1 MTRDELLACLR
12 SIEWSD
18 IEFKEAAWAVP
29 KDALS
34 TVSAFANT
42 AGGHLVFGVKQAN
55 GMFAVTGVTDADRVQ
70 NDFLGQV
77 RDVNKVSIRLP
88 INGTV
93 HQLPEGTVLAF
104 YIPEAT
110 RQQKPVYLDGNPKKA
125 HVRRGGRDDTCTGD
139 ELLRFIR
146 DASNIRFDAEPLDVD
161 TSRCFDEATV
171 RWYRARFATSNPG
184 RDTAADDTAFLRN
197 WGFLVEQGGV
207 LRPTRAAILVL
218 GSGEYVRQVLPR
230 MAVDVQLYRNASAE
244 YDSAIRWADRITVE
258 DNLIKAWQ
266 TIVEFYFRHSERP
279 FGVDAATMRR
289 DDDPPDYI
297 SFREAAINLLIH
309 QDFGDTTR
317 VPVIRFFRD
326 QTEFFNPGDAFA
338 SREQLLDPGDKEVRN
353 PSIVSAFRRIGLS
366 DQGGTGVRAIFDGWR
381 KLGYLPPEIENHKA
395 EKSFRL
401 RLRKEKLITEAQ
413 LLAQAKLG
421 AHLSAQEADVFAYL
435 TRKGQIDLTDVKALT
450 GLSGAD
456 ARQLAQRLTV
466 QALLVAQGGSDNVF
480 VLAEHLRARFLPVA
494 PEQAANSEENQRF
507 GSETAATDAT
517 AQATDQATAQAA
529 SGRAQLVQSL
539 VQLSAIQWQI
549 VAFADA
555 PRSITE
561 LMGRTGHKQR
571 AFFKRQHLEPLLAGG
586 ILKMTVPDKPTSPA
600 QRYVLTEAG
609 VKLKQLHEQQQAA
622 GQPENEDHGH

>member
-1 MTRDELLACLR
+1 MTRDELIARLQ

-18 IEFKEAAWAVP
+18 IEFKEATWAAP
-29 KDALS
+29 KDSLE

-42 AGGHLVFGVKQAN
+42 AGGHLVFGVKQTN
-55 GMFAVTGVTDADRVQ
+55 GTFAITGVTNVDDVQ
-70 NDFLGQV
+70 NTFLGWV
-77 RDVNKVSIRLP
+77 RDPNKISALLP
-88 INGTV
+88 INGSV
-93 HQLPEGTVLAF
+93 HTFAEGTVLAF
-104 YIPEAT
+104 YVPEAK
-110 RQQKPVYLDGNPKKA
+110 RNEKPVSIDRAPHKA
-125 HVRRGGRDDTCTGD
+125 FIRRGGRDDTCTRD

-146 DASNIRFDAEPLDVD
+146 DASNIRYDAEPLDVD
-161 TSRCFDEATV
+161 TSRCFDETSV
-171 RWYRARFATSNPG
+171 RWYRERFAASNPG
-184 RDTAADDTAFLRN
+184 RDTATDDTTFLRS

-230 MAVDVQLYRNASAE
+230 MAVDLQLYRNASAE
-244 YDSAIRWADRITVE
+244 YDSAVRWADRLTVE

-266 TIVEFYFRHSERP
+266 AIVEFYFRHGERP
-279 FGVDAATMRR
+279 FAVDAGTLRR

-338 SREQLLDPGDKEVRN
+338 TREQLLDPGDKEVRN
-353 PSIVSAFRRIGLS
+353 PSIVNAFRRIGLS

-413 LLAQAKLG
+413 LLAQASLG

-450 GLSGAD
+450 GLSGAE
-456 ARQLAQRLTV
+456 AHQLLQRLTV
-466 QALLVAQGGSDNVF
+466 QALLVAEGESGNLF
-480 VLAEHLRARFLPVA
+480 GLAEHLRPRFLTESSLKIV
-494 PEQAANSEENQRF
+494 ENQLVVEDHAGGARP
-507 GSETAATDAT
+507 G
-517 AQATDQATAQAA
+517 QATDQAGAYAGELDRSLDRLSDVQ
-529 SGRAQLVQSL
+529 RQL
-539 VQLSAIQWQI
+539 IE
-549 VAFADA
+549 FADV
-555 PRSITE
+555 PRSMAE
-561 LMGRTGHKQR
+561 LMAHTGFSHR
-571 AFFKRQHLEPLLAGG
+571 PHFVTTYIEPLVAGG
-586 ILKMTVPDKPTSPA
+586 VLRLTLPEKPRSPN
-600 QRYVLTEAG
+600 QRYVLTDAG
-609 VKLKQLHEQQQAA
+609 VKLKLLHEQAT
-622 GQPENEDHGH
+622 GPTEESNGH

>member
-1 MTRDELLACLR
+1 MTKDELLARLQ
-12 SIEWSD
+12 SIEWND
-18 IEFKEAAWAVP
+18 IEFKEASWAAP
-29 KDALS
+29 KDALE

-42 AGGHLVFGVKQAN
+42 AGGHLIFGVKQAN
-55 GMFAVTGVTDADRVQ
+55 GTFVITGVTDADAVQ
-70 NDFLGQV
+70 DTFLGWV
-77 RDVNKVSIRLP
+77 RDQNKISVFLP
-88 INGTV
+88 IDGTA
-93 HQLPEGTVLAF
+93 HTLAGETVLAF
-104 YIPEAT
+104 HVPEAK
-110 RQQKPVYLDGNPKKA
+110 RNEKPVFIDRSPHKA
-125 HVRRGGRDDTCTGD
+125 FIRRGGRDDTCTKD

-146 DASNIRFDAEPLDVD
+146 DASNTRFDAEPLDVD

-171 RWYRARFATSNPG
+171 RWYRTRFSASNPG
-184 RDTAADDTAFLRN
+184 KDTATDDTTFLRH

-230 MAVDVQLYRNASAE
+230 MAVDVQFYRNASSE
-244 YDSAIRWADRITVE
+244 YDSAVRWADRLTVE

-266 TIVEFYFRHSERP
+266 AIVEFYFRHSERP

-297 SFREAAINLLIH
+297 SFRESAINLLIH

-338 SREQLLDPGDKEVRN
+338 SREQLLDPGDKDVRN
-353 PSIVSAFRRIGLS
+353 PSIVNAFRRIGLS

-381 KLGYLPPEIENHKA
+381 RLGYLPPEIENHKA

-413 LLAQAKLG
+413 LLAQANLG
-421 AHLSAQEADVFAYL
+421 AHLSAQEAAVFAYL

-456 ARQLAQRLTV
+456 ARQLVQRLTV
-466 QALLVAQGGSDNVF
+466 QALMVAQGETGNLFS
-480 VLAEHLRARFLPVA
+480 LAEHLRARFRPA
-494 PEQAANSEENQRF
+494 TAEQTEISEENQRS
-507 GSETAATDAT
+507 GSEIVETAAAGTT

-529 SGRAQLVQSL
+529 SGQAKL

-561 LMGRTGHKQR
+561 LLSHVGLKQR
-571 AFFKRQHLEPLLAGG
+571 AFFKRQHLDTLLAGG
-586 ILKMTVPDKPTSPA
+586 ILRMTVPDKPTSPA

-609 VKLKQLHEQQQAA
+609 IQLKLLREQQQTA
-622 GQPENEDHGH
+622 P

>member
-1 MTRDELLACLR
+1 MTKDELIARLH

-18 IEFKEAAWAVP
+18 IEFKEASWAIP

-55 GMFAVTGVTDADRVQ
+55 GKFSVTGVTDADKMQ

-77 RDVNKVSIRLP
+77 RDSNKISVFLP
-88 INGTV
+88 IDGTV
-93 HQLPEGTVLAF
+93 HNLAEGTVLAF

-125 HVRRGGRDDTCTGD
+125 HIRRGGRDDTCTGD

-146 DASNIRFDAEPLDVD
+146 DASNIRYDAEPLDVD

-171 RWYRARFATSNPG
+171 RWYRTRFAASNPG
-184 RDTAADDTAFLRN
+184 KDTAADDITFLRN

-230 MAVDVQLYRNASAE
+230 MAVDVQLYRNTSAD
-244 YDSAIRWADRITVE
+244 YDSAVRWADRITVE

-266 TIVEFYFRHSERP
+266 SIVEFYFRHSERP

-317 VPVIRFFRD
+317 VPVIRLFRD
-326 QTEFFNPGDAFA
+326 RTELFNPGDAFA

-353 PSIVSAFRRIGLS
+353 PSIVNAFRRIGLS

-381 KLGYLPPEIENHKA
+381 RLGYLPPEIENHKA

-413 LLAQAKLG
+413 LLAQARLG
-421 AHLSAQEADVFAYL
+421 AHLSVQEADVFAYL

-450 GLSGAD
+450 GLSSAD
-456 ARQLAQRLTV
+456 SRELVQHLIV
-466 QALLVAQGGSDNVF
+466 QALLVAEGESGNLF
-480 VLAEHLRARFLPVA
+480 RLAEHLRTRFSSEVSEVA
-494 PEQAANSEENQRF
+494 LQTQSNA
-507 GSETAATDAT
+507 ETAAADDR
-517 AQATDQATAQAA
+517 TDQASDQAGA
-529 SGRAQLVQSL
+529 GAAKLDRSLDRLSGVQ
-539 VQLSAIQWQI
+539 QQI
-549 VAFADA
+549 IEFADV
-555 PRSITE
+555 PRSMAE
-561 LMGRTGHKQR
+561 LMAHAGFSHRPHFVVTHV
-571 AFFKRQHLEPLLAGG
+571 EPLLTGG
-586 ILKMTVPDKPTSPA
+586 VLRLTLPDKPRSPK
-600 QRYVLTEAG
+600 QRYVLTDAG
-609 VKLKQLHEQQQAA
+609 VKLKLLHEQVKGPLEQS
-622 GQPENEDHGH
+622 DGH

>member
-1 MTRDELLACLR
+1 MTRDELITRLQ

-29 KDALS
+29 KDALP

-55 GMFAVTGVTDADRVQ
+55 GTFTVTGVTDADKIQ

-77 RDVNKVSIRLP
+77 RDVNKVCIRLP

-125 HVRRGGRDDTCTGD
+125 HIRRGGRDDTCSGD

-146 DASNIRFDAEPLDVD
+146 DASGTRYDAEPLDVD
-161 TSRCFDEATV
+161 TSRCFDEPTV
-171 RWYRARFATSNPG
+171 RWYRTRFAASNPG
-184 RDTAADDTAFLRN
+184 KDTAADDTTFLRN

-207 LRPTRAAILVL
+207 LRPTRAAIFVL

-230 MAVDVQLYRNASAE
+230 MAVDVQLYRNASAD
-244 YDSAIRWADRITVE
+244 YDSAVRWADRLTVE

-279 FGVDAATMRR
+279 FAVDAETLRR

-309 QDFGDTTR
+309 QDFGDTSR

-326 QTEFFNPGDAFA
+326 QTEFFNPGDAFVT
-338 SREQLLDPGDKEVRN
+338 REQLLDPGDKEVRN
-353 PSIVSAFRRIGLS
+353 PSIVNAFRRIGLS

-401 RLRKEKLITEAQ
+401 RLRKEKLITETQ
-413 LLAQAKLG
+413 LLAQASLG

-435 TRKGQIDLTDVKALT
+435 IRKGQIDLTDVKALT

-456 ARQLAQRLTV
+456 ARQLVQRLTV
-466 QALLVAQGGSDNVF
+466 QALLVAEGQSGNLFG
-480 VLAEHLRARFLPVA
+480 LAEHLRPRFLAGVIEDVA
-494 PEQAANSEENQRF
+494 GNQSIADVAAGEDR
-507 GSETAATDAT
+507 TD
-517 AQATDQATAQAA
+517 QVTDQAGAGTGELDRSLDRLSNVQ
-529 SGRAQLVQSL
+529 RQL
-539 VQLSAIQWQI
+539 IG
-549 VAFADA
+549 FADV
-555 PRSITE
+555 PRSMVE
-561 LMGRTGHKQR
+561 LMAHTGFSHR
-571 AFFKRQHLEPLLAGG
+571 PHFVTTHIEPLLAGG
-586 ILKMTVPDKPTSPA
+586 VLRLTLPERPRSPN
-600 QRYVLTEAG
+600 QRYVLTAAG
-609 VKLKQLHEQQQAA
+609 VKLKLLHEQAA
-622 GQPENEDHGH
+622 GPTEEDNGH

>member
-1 MTRDELLACLR
+1 MTKDELIARLH

-18 IEFKEAAWAVP
+18 IEFKEASWAIP

-55 GMFAVTGVTDADRVQ
+55 GKFSVTGVTDADKMQ

-77 RDVNKVSIRLP
+77 RDSNKISVFLP
-88 INGTV
+88 IDGTV
-93 HQLPEGTVLAF
+93 HNLADGTVLAF

-125 HVRRGGRDDTCTGD
+125 HIRRGGRDDTCTGD

-146 DASNIRFDAEPLDVD
+146 DASNIRYDAEPLDVD

-171 RWYRARFATSNPG
+171 RWYRTRFAASNPG
-184 RDTAADDTAFLRN
+184 KDTAADDITFLRN

-230 MAVDVQLYRNASAE
+230 MAVDVQLYRNTSAD
-244 YDSAIRWADRITVE
+244 YDSAVRWADRITVE

-266 TIVEFYFRHSERP
+266 SIVEFYFRHSERP

-317 VPVIRFFRD
+317 VPVIRLFRD
-326 QTEFFNPGDAFA
+326 QTELFNPGDAFA

-353 PSIVSAFRRIGLS
+353 PSIVNAFRRIGLS

-381 KLGYLPPEIENHKA
+381 RLGYLPPEIENHKA

-413 LLAQAKLG
+413 LLAQARLG
-421 AHLSAQEADVFAYL
+421 AHLSVQEADVFAYL

-450 GLSGAD
+450 GLSSAD
-456 ARQLAQRLTV
+456 SRELVQHLTV
-466 QALLVAQGGSDNVF
+466 QALLVAEGENGNLF
-480 VLAEHLRARFLPVA
+480 RLAEHLRTRFSSDVSEVA
-494 PEQAANSEENQRF
+494 LQNQSNAEAA
-507 GSETAATDAT
+507 AADDR
-517 AQATDQATAQAA
+517 TDQASDQAGA
-529 SGRAQLVQSL
+529 DAAKLDRSLDRLSEVQ
-539 VQLSAIQWQI
+539 QQI
-549 VAFADA
+549 IGFADV
-555 PRSITE
+555 PRSMAE
-561 LMGRTGHKQR
+561 LMAHAGFSHRPHFVVTHV
-571 AFFKRQHLEPLLAGG
+571 EPLLTGG
-586 ILKMTVPDKPTSPA
+586 VLRLTLPDKPRSPK
-600 QRYVLTEAG
+600 QRYVLTAAG
-609 VKLKQLHEQQQAA
+609 VKLKLLHEQVKGPLEQS
-622 GQPENEDHGH
+622 DGH

>member
-1 MTRDELLACLR
+1 MTKDELLARLR

-18 IEFKEAAWAVP
+18 IEFKEATWAVP

-42 AGGHLVFGVKQAN
+42 TGGYLVFGVKQAD
-55 GMFAVTGVTDADRVQ
+55 GTFTITGVTDADKMQ

-77 RDVNKVSIRLP
+77 RDANKVSVFLP
-88 INGTV
+88 IDPKK
-93 HQLPEGTVLAF
+93 HDFPEGVVLAF

-110 RQQKPVYLDGNPKKA
+110 RQQKPVYLDGNPKRA
-125 HVRRGGRDDTCTGD
+125 HIRRGGRDDTCTGD
-139 ELLRFIR
+139 ELQRFWR
-146 DASNIRFDAEPLDVD
+146 DASNTRYDAEPLDVD
-161 TSRCFDEATV
+161 TSRCFDETSV
-171 RWYRARFATSNPG
+171 RWYRTRFAASNPG
-184 RDTAADDTAFLRN
+184 KDTAADDTTFLRN

-230 MAVDVQLYRNASAE
+230 MVTDVQLYRNASAD
-244 YDSAIRWADRITVE
+244 YDSAVRWADRLTVE

-266 TIVEFYFRHSERP
+266 LIVEFYFRHSERP
-279 FGVDAATMRR
+279 FAVDASTLRR

-326 QTEFFNPGDAFA
+326 QTEFFNPGDAFG

-381 KLGYLPPEIENHKA
+381 RLGYLPPEIENHKA

-413 LLAQAKLG
+413 LLAQASLG
-421 AHLSAQEADVFAYL
+421 VSLSGQEADVFAYL
-435 TRKGQIDLTDVKALT
+435 TRKGQIDIADVKALT
-450 GLSGAD
+450 GLSGTD
-456 ARQLAQRLTV
+456 ARQLVQRLTV
-466 QALLVAQGGSDNVF
+466 QALLVAQSETGAVF
-480 VLAEHLRARFLPVA
+480 DLAEHLRPRFLAGA
-494 PEQAANSEENQRF
+494 PNVPPEIQHGAAALGGKKS
-507 GSETAATDAT
+507 TD
-517 AQATDQATAQAA
+517 QATDQAGAGADELDR
-529 SGRAQLVQSL
+529 SLDRLSDVQWRL
-539 VQLSAIQWQI
+539 IG
-549 VAFADA
+549 FADV
-555 PRSITE
+555 PRSMAE
-561 LMGRTGHKQR
+561 LMTHTGFNHR
-571 AFFKRQHLEPLLAGG
+571 PHFVTTHLAPLLTGG
-586 ILKMTVPDKPTSPA
+586 VLRLTLPGKPRSPN
-600 QRYVLTEAG
+600 QQYVLTDIG
-609 VKLKQLHEQQQAA
+609 VKLKTMHGQAGVATEQEAEQ
-622 GQPENEDHGH
+622 